1 MAPVDQAIQIL
12 GALLILVAFA
22 GAQAGRLVPQ
32 SRTYLLLNLA
42 GSVLLAVLAAIE
54 DQYGFLL
61 LEVAWALVSLWGLT
75 QVMRRQEPSAAS

>member
-1 MAPVDQAIQIL
+1 MDQAIQIL
-12 GALLILVAFA
+12 GALLILVAFG

-75 QVMRRQEPSAAS
+75 LVMRRQEPSAAP

>member
-1 MAPVDQAIQIL
+1 VDQAIQIL
-12 GALLILVAFA
+12 GALLILVAFG

-75 QVMRRQEPSAAS
+75 LVMRRQEPSAAP